1 MSERYRNL
9 GDVIADERFSGV
21 DLALR
26 RGRHIGLDDV
36 EDFAFLQDTRHL
48 LRDFYDG
55 YGWQLEFADEGLFF
69 LVPLNDSLGRSQLS
83 ENAMLVGQACLLL
96 HLDRA
101 STRDAG
107 WVTRAQVL
115 EHLGAVLGEEELGA
129 RLTGTKKRRETRRI
143 DLVHQKLGGALRE
156 LHRLGFVVVKGERVQ
171 LRQALVRFA
180 DPVRGDGDWR
190 RRLEDLV
197 LRGYVVLPGEP
208 DLDPELDDAWSEAE
222 E

>member
-1 MSERYRNL
+1 MSERYRSL
-9 GDVIADERFSGV
+9 GDVIADERFPAV

-26 RGRHIGLDDV
+26 RGRHIGLDDL
-36 EDFAFLQDTRHL
+36 EDFAFLQETRHL
-48 LRDFYDG
+48 LREFYDG

-69 LVPLNDSLGRSQLS
+69 LIPLNDSLGRAQLS
-83 ENAMLVGQACLLL
+83 DNAMLVGQACLLL

-115 EHLGAVLGEEELGA
+115 EHLGAVLGEEELGV
-129 RLTGTKKRRETRRI
+129 RLTGSKRRRETRRI
-143 DLVHQKLGGALRE
+143 DLVHQRLGGALRE

-197 LRGYVVLPGEP
+197 FRGYVVVPGETA
-208 DLDPELDDAWSEAE
+208 LDEEQDDAWTKGE